1 MKDIDTSNM
10 ESARN
15 IYSFILLLIEES
27 ASSDYIFIK
36 NRNEKQCSQKPR
48 FFFHKGFPK

>member
-1 MKDIDTSNM
+1 MKDTDTSNM
-10 ESARN
+10 ESSRN

-36 NRNEKQCSQKPR
+36 NRNEKQGSHKPR
-48 FFFHKGFPK
+48 FFFHKGFP